1 MDSQKLRALGEKSR
15 LDSIDE
21 VKRKKMLDLAK
32 KLNEKDNEL
41 ERYELELQALHK
53 IEQEQRQL
61 IEKLINNKMT

>member
-1 MDSQKLRALGEKSR
+1 
-15 LDSIDE
+15 
-21 VKRKKMLDLAK
+21 MLDLAK

-41 ERYELELQALHK
+41 ERYELELQALQK